1 MGSSGSSLTAL
12 PLAAQNPPVG
22 VMPAYAQNHELTLKL
37 REKKFSL
44 SGDSYAITDVQGQP
58 YFKMEGHA
66 FNIRDK
72 KNDRKPLTSYEAL
85 MQADGRHIFNI
96 QNKLLS
102 IHSQYLVY
110 NANQSTESEP
120 LFVVKSHFS
129 LTGAKLDVSF
139 VNAADGRTVV
149 FELKGSFFDRNAE
162 ITMGGQPVARI
173 TRQFMNAGEWSHRS
187 SSAFC
192 ELLFDQQT
200 YFLTVAPGV
209 DAAMMVALCVCM
221 DEKVNEK

>member
-1 MGSSGSSLTAL
+1 MGSAESALTSL
-12 PLAAQNPPVG
+12 PLAAQQVPLG
-22 VMPAYAQNHELTLKL
+22 VMPKYAQNYELTLKL
-37 REKKFSL
+37 REKKWSM
-44 SGDSYAITDVQGQP
+44 SGDSYAITDTQGRP

-66 FNIRDK
+66 FHIRDK
-72 KNDRKPLTSYEAL
+72 KTLMEANG
-85 MQADGRHIFNI
+85 QPVFNI

-102 IHSQYLVY
+102 IHHQYLVY

-120 LFVVKSHFS
+120 LFLVKSHFS
-129 LTGAKLDVSF
+129 LTGAKLDVTF
-139 VNAADGRTVV
+139 TNAADGRQVV

-173 TRQFMNAGEWSHRS
+173 TRQFMNAGE
-187 SSAFC
+187 
-192 ELLFDQQT
+192 LLFDQQT

-221 DEKVNEK
+221 DEKVNEAK

>member
-1 MGSSGSSLTAL
+1 MGSAESSLTSL
-12 PLAAQNPPVG
+12 PLAAQSIPLG
-22 VMPAYAQNHELTLKL
+22 VMPAYAQNYELTLKL
-37 REKKFSL
+37 REKKMSL
-44 SGDSYAITDVQGQP
+44 SGDSYEITDVQGRP

-66 FNIRDK
+66 FHLRDK
-72 KNDRKPLTSYEAL
+72 KSL
-85 MQADGRHIFNI
+85 MQADGRPIFNI

-110 NANQSTESEP
+110 NAKESTESEP

-129 LTGAKLDVSF
+129 LTGARLRDVQ
-139 VNAADGRTVV
+139 NAADGRDVV

-173 TRQFMNAGEWSHRS
+173 TRKFMNAGQ
-187 SSAFC
+187 
-192 ELLFDQQT
+192 LLFDQQT
-200 YFLTVAPGV
+200 YYLTVAPGV

>member
-1 MGSSGSSLTAL
+1 MGSSESSLTAL
-12 PLAAQNPPVG
+12 PLVAQNPPLG
-22 VMPAYAQNHELTLKL
+22 VMPAYAQNYELTLKL
-37 REKKFSL
+37 REKKISL
-44 SGDSYAITDVQGQP
+44 SGDSYAITDVQGRP

-66 FNIRDK
+66 FHIRDK
-72 KNDRKPLTSYEAL
+72 KTL
-85 MQADGRHIFNI
+85 MQADGRPIFNI

-110 NANQSTESEP
+110 NATQSTESEP

-129 LTGAKLDVSF
+129 LTGARLDVSF

-162 ITMGGQPVARI
+162 ITMGGQPIARI
-173 TRQFMNAGEWSHRS
+173 TRQFMNAG
-187 SSAFC
+187 

>member
-1 MGSSGSSLTAL
+1 MGSAESALTAL
-12 PLAAQNPPVG
+12 PLAPQSTALG
-22 VMPAYAQNHELTLKL
+22 VMPKYAQNYELTLKL
-37 REKKFSL
+37 REKKWSL
-44 SGDSYAITDVQGQP
+44 SGDSYAITDVQGRP

-66 FNIRDK
+66 FHIRDK
-72 KNDRKPLTSYEAL
+72 KSQSLASQARLQTTDGHKAL
-85 MQADGRHIFNI
+85 MQADGQPVFNI

-110 NANQSTESEP
+110 NAKQSTESEP
-120 LFVVKSHFS
+120 LFTVKSHFS
-129 LTGAKLDVSF
+129 LTGAKLDVAF
-139 VNAADGRTVV
+139 KNAADGREVV

-173 TRQFMNAGEWSHRS
+173 TRQFMNAGE
-187 SSAFC
+187 
-192 ELLFDQQT
+192 LLFDQQT
-200 YFLTVAPGV
+200 YFLTIAPGV